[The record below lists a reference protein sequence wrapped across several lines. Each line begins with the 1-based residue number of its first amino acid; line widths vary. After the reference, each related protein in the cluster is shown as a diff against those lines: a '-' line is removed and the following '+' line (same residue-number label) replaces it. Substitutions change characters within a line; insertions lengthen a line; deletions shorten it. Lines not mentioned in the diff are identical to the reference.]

1 VKHNFHTLKMEHL
14 GLHAAAHVF
23 FENKLDDLTSE
34 FNGKMKKMQAFV
46 QKELRKLHDI
56 HMGEVKKLK
65 HELRLLKDEVVD
77 LRRLEDDITHTGM
90 SQIRRLSK
98 EVKEEVHDIRRIKG
112 EVTHMKEEITDIKH
126 HEEDMTHVGMH
137 QMTKMNKEM
146 KTEVKQLKSQI
157 KTLKR
162 EVMDAKEGSS
172 KEQEQESNDTV
183 NTLKLTPQEIDELLA
198 VRESVHNAFERSLK
212 STTECPDQDEEETNR
227 PLNLWLPSTSPSAK
241 SDDAIQLSRTVILY
255 VKAVRDSPV
264 SSHPSLQWS
273 YHEEEDHCLDGSAPV
288 TRNSS
293 FDAAGARA
301 RIAQSKAGSQD
312 TDEEEAHAHL
322 PHAVHL
328 HQDGHAPAGH
338 LVSHV
343 PHPAGNF
350 YHSHLTSALREIR
363 GDSIPALTPVLSEDE
378 EAAVEEGSNGD
389 SGLRMRID
397 KVAGGGDLS
406 AATKSGQKVTEQT
419 SDNEES
425 LAMCVGEGCEPVKAN
440 NNNESQ
446 GHQEKKVSI
455 KHRGSI

>member
-1 VKHNFHTLKMEHL
+1 MEHL

-65 HELRLLKDEVVD
+65 HELRLLKDEVVE
-77 LRRLEDDITHTGM
+77 LRRLEDDISHTGM

-126 HEEDMTHVGMH
+126 HEEDITHVGMH

-146 KTEVKQLKSQI
+146 KMEVKQLKSQI
-157 KTLKR
+157 KSLKR

-172 KEQEQESNDTV
+172 KQEDSV

-198 VRESVHNAFERSLK
+198 VRESVHSAFERSLK
-212 STTECPDQDEEETNR
+212 STSECPDRGSNVEDTNKS
-227 PLNLWLPSTSPSAK
+227 LNLWLPSTSPSAK

-255 VKAVRDSPV
+255 VKAGRGERASPV

-273 YHEEEDHCLDGSAPV
+273 SHEEEDNYSAPV

-293 FDAAGARA
+293 FDAAGAKA
-301 RIAQSKAGSQD
+301 RIAQSKAGSQE
-312 TDEEEAHAHL
+312 TDEDEAHAH

-328 HQDGHAPAGH
+328 HQESHPPGH
-338 LVSHV
+338 LVSHA
-343 PHPAGNF
+343 PHPGGNF
-350 YHSHLTSALREIR
+350 HHSHITSALREIR

-378 EAAVEEGSNGD
+378 EASVEEEGKVSSNED

-397 KVAGGGDLS
+397 NVPGGDVS
-406 AATKSGQKVTEQT
+406 AATKSGKLTEVQT
-419 SDNEES
+419 SDGEES
-425 LAMCVGEGCEPVKAN
+425 SATCVGKEHLEGCESVKAKN
-440 NNNESQ
+440 NNNEYE
-446 GHQEKKVSI
+446 GHQEKNVSI

>member
-1 VKHNFHTLKMEHL
+1 MEHL

-65 HELRLLKDEVVD
+65 QELRVLKDEVVE

-90 SQIRRLSK
+90 NQIRRLSK

-126 HEEDMTHVGMH
+126 HEEDITHVGMH

-157 KTLKR
+157 KSLKR

-172 KEQEQESNDTV
+172 KQEESDDTV

-198 VRESVHNAFERSLK
+198 VRESVHSAFEKSVK
-212 STTECPDQDEEETNR
+212 STIDCLDSETDREVNVEEMNTS
-227 PLNLWLPSTSPSAK
+227 LNLWLPTNSTNSLSAT

-255 VKAVRDSPV
+255 VKAGRGRQGSPV

-273 YHEEEDHCLDGSAPV
+273 SHEDDNCLSSAPV

-301 RIAQSKAGSQD
+301 RITQSKAGSQE
-312 TDEEEAHAHL
+312 TEEEELHAHL
-322 PHAVHL
+322 HHHPH
-328 HQDGHAPAGH
+328 QEGH
-338 LVSHV
+338 LATHT
-343 PHPAGNF
+343 PHSGAGNF
-350 YHSHLTSALREIR
+350 HLLHLTSALHEIR
-363 GDSIPALTPVLSEDE
+363 GDSIPLTPVLSEDE
-378 EAAVEEGSNGD
+378 DSAVEEMEGSNED

-397 KVAGGGDLS
+397 KVPGDVS
-406 AATKSGQKVTEQT
+406 DVATKSGQLREET
-419 SDNEES
+419 SDGES
-425 LAMCVGEGCEPVKAN
+425 TAPAACVGEEHSMEGREADVKEN
-440 NNNESQ
+440 NNGYEGQ
-446 GHQEKKVSI
+446 QEKSVSI

>member
-1 VKHNFHTLKMEHL
+1 MEHL

-34 FNGKMKKMQAFV
+34 FNGKMKKVQAFV

-65 HELRLLKDEVVD
+65 HELRVLKDEVVE

-112 EVTHMKEEITDIKH
+112 EVTHMKEEITDIRH
-126 HEEDMTHVGMH
+126 HEEDITHVGMH

-157 KTLKR
+157 KSLKR

-172 KEQEQESNDTV
+172 KQPESDDTV

-198 VRESVHNAFERSLK
+198 VRESVHSAFEK
-212 STTECPDQDEEETNR
+212 SMKPTTDCPDSETERGRDVEERSNS
-227 PLNLWLPSTSPSAK
+227 LNLWLTKSTSPSAT

-255 VKAVRDSPV
+255 VKAGRGQGSPV

-273 YHEEEDHCLDGSAPV
+273 SHEEDNFLSSAPV

-301 RIAQSKAGSQD
+301 RIALSKAGSQE
-312 TDEEEAHAHL
+312 TEEDEAHAHHHHASH
-322 PHAVHL
+322 PH
-328 HQDGHAPAGH
+328 QEGHAQGH
-338 LVSHV
+338 LVSHMS
-343 PHPAGNF
+343 HSGGNF
-350 YHSHLTSALREIR
+350 HHLHLTSALHEVR
-363 GDSIPALTPVLSEDE
+363 GDSIPLTPVLSEDE
-378 EAAVEEGSNGD
+378 DAVEEKMGSHED
-389 SGLRMRID
+389 SGLRMKID
-397 KVAGGGDLS
+397 KVPGDVS
-406 AATKSGQKVTEQT
+406 AATKCGQVTDET
-419 SDNEES
+419 SDGES
-425 LAMCVGEGCEPVKAN
+425 LATAGCVGEEHLEGCGDVMAN
-440 NNNESQ
+440 NNEYQ
-446 GHQEKKVSI
+446 GHPE